1 MKQRGEAVFSFFK
14 DKERKEFSSVE
25 AVDEIEKLVYA
36 YLKPLGFRKF
46 GRTLHRFVDGD
57 ISQVVNFQNG
67 CPQKQVYGILW
78 VNLGVRV
85 PECAEARL
93 GARKPEKKYY
103 HEYECN
109 IRTRLGQLVDGRDS
123 HYNLKKDP
131 AKIAKNIIYRLKRYA
146 MPVFDKL
153 NSRDN
158 ILKYRR
164 RYPAFDTMGRHLLML
179 DEAIIYKKQGEL
191 LKAEERFNEYYGKV
205 LAKYRHAME
214 KGNKMFLRKGETL
227 MYRNVKTGQDETVVA
242 KRNRFVTVYDAN
254 TAHLEFLE
262 KLAETY
268 DIPIWTDRNEKEDCF
283 KEL

>member
-1 MKQRGEAVFSFFK
+1 MFSILK
-14 DKERKEFSSVE
+14 GKERNELGSVE
-25 AVDEIEKLVYA
+25 SVNEIEKQVYA

-93 GARKPEKKYY
+93 GARKPERKYY

-123 HYNLKKDP
+123 HYDLRKDP
-131 AKIAKNIIYRLKRYA
+131 AKIAENIIHRLA
-146 MPVFDKL
+146 
-153 NSRDN
+153 
-158 ILKYRR
+158 
-164 RYPAFDTMGRHLLML
+164 MGRHLLML

-214 KGNKMFLRKGETL
+214 KGNKMFEPYPITAKNTFCRDIVLKSHQYSIHWHITEYEYQYDCRKS
-227 MYRNVKTGQDETVVA
+227 
-242 KRNRFVTVYDAN
+242 
-254 TAHLEFLE
+254 H
-262 KLAETY
+262 
-268 DIPIWTDRNEKEDCF
+268 
-283 KEL
+283 

>member
-1 MKQRGEAVFSFFK
+1 MFSILK
-14 DKERKEFSSVE
+14 GKERNELGSVE
-25 AVDEIEKLVYA
+25 SVNEIEKQVYA

-57 ISQVVNFQNG
+57 IFQVVNFQNG

-93 GARKPEKKYY
+93 GARKPERKYY

-123 HYNLKKDP
+123 HYDLRKDP
-131 AKIAKNIIYRLKRYA
+131 AKIAENIIHRLDRYA
-146 MPVFDKL
+146 LPVFDKL
-153 NSRDN
+153 NSRDG

-179 DEAIIYKKQGEL
+179 DEAIIYKKQGEHL
-191 LKAEERFNEYYGKV
+191 NAEERFNEYYGKV
-205 LAKYRHAME
+205 LAKYRHTLE

-268 DIPIWTDRNEKEDCF
+268 DIQIWTNR
-283 KEL
+283 

>member
-1 MKQRGEAVFSFFK
+1 MFSILK
-14 DKERKEFSSVE
+14 GKERNELSSVE
-25 AVDEIEKLVYA
+25 SVNEIEKQVYA

-78 VNLGVRV
+78 VNLGIRV

-123 HYNLKKDP
+123 YYDLRKDP
-131 AKIAKNIIYRLKRYA
+131 AKIAENIIHRLKRHA
-146 MPVFDKL
+146 LPVFDKL
-153 NSRDN
+153 NSRDG

-164 RYPAFDTMGRHLLML
+164 RYPTFDTMGRHLLML
-179 DEAIIYKKQGEL
+179 DEAIIYKKQGEH
-191 LKAEERFNEYYGKV
+191 LKAEERFNQYYGKA
-205 LAKYRHAME
+205 LAKYRHTIE
-214 KGNKMFLRKGETL
+214 KGNKMFLRKGQTL
-227 MYRNVKTGQDETVVA
+227 VYRNAKTGQDEKVVA
-242 KRNRFVTVYDAN
+242 KRNRFVTVYDAD

-262 KLAETY
+262 RLAESY
-268 DIPIWTDRNEKEDCF
+268 DIPLWTNRSNM
-283 KEL
+283 